1 MLFPRHRLRQ
11 HLTHKQNTRRA
22 NTTVIEMKAAKKP
35 ARQKNCYKTS
45 LLKCMV
51 AQGDESHVVKGFSE
65 EIFLTNQVRGL
76 FCKLN

>member
-35 ARQKNCYKTS
+35 ARQKNCYKTP

-51 AQGDESHVVKGFSE
+51 AQGDESHVVKGFFE
-65 EIFLTNQVRGL
+65 EIFVTNQVRGL